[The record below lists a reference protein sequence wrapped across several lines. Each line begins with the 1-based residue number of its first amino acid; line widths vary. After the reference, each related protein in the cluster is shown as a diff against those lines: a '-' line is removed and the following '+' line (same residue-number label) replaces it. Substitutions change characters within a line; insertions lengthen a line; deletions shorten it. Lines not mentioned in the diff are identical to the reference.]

1 MESSRTQSSVYVET
15 TIFSYLTARPSG
27 HLVTAAHQRITAEW
41 WRTAAVRYRLVSS
54 AVVTR
59 EARAGNAAMAEQ
71 RLVLLADIPLVEVT
85 REANERARAARGRAT
100 SGRRRCR
107 CAPCG
112 GGRVDYLATWNLR
125 HLAGAVVRRRIEH
138 ALRGRGFDPPTLCT
152 PEELLA
158 DSPTTG
164 ELDAP

>member
-85 REANERARAARGRAT
+85 REANERARALLVAGLLPADAGADALHVAVAASITLRHGT
-100 SGRRRCR
+100 C
-107 CAPCG
+107 
-112 GGRVDYLATWNLR
+112 ATWR
-125 HLAGAVVRRRIEH
+125 AQWSGGA
-138 ALRGRGFDPPTLCT
+138 
-152 PEELLA
+152 
-158 DSPTTG
+158 
-164 ELDAP
+164 